1 MTPFAD
7 IVRSPMGWSR
17 LTSVL
22 LMVVFLT
29 ACARQEEIGAFRT
42 DGCTL
47 FPNRSLIDES
57 DWCDCCLE
65 HDIAYWKGGTEED
78 RLAADEAL
86 RLCVLE
92 RTGDEILAGLMFDGV
107 RLGGSPYFPTWYRW
121 GYGWPL
127 NRGYQALTR
136 AEEMVADR
144 KLKVFFRDNPEGPCG
159 QTVP

>member
-1 MTPFAD
+1 
-7 IVRSPMGWSR
+7 MGGGR

-22 LMVVFLT
+22 LLVVFLV
-29 ACARQEEIGAFRT
+29 ACARQEEIGDFRT

-47 FPNRSLIDES
+47 FPNKSLIDES
-57 DWCDCCLE
+57 DWCDCCLV

-92 RTGDEILAGLMFDGV
+92 RTGDDILARVMFDGV
-107 RLGGSPYFPTWYRW
+107 RLGGSPHFPTWYRW

-127 NRGYQALTR
+127 DRGYQALTR
-136 AEEMVADR
+136 AEERVADR
-144 KLKVFFRDNPEGPCG
+144 KLEDYFRENPEGPCG
-159 QTVP
+159 QAVP